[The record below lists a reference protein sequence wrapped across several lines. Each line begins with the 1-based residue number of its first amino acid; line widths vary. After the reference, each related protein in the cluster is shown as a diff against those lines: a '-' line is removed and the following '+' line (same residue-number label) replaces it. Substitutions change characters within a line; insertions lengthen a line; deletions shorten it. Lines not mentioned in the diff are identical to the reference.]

1 MPERVVISNKERPL
15 TLNERFATLNPQ
27 PRVAVKKKVLTIKQ
41 NPRKRMMEEKQKQ
54 DRRRL
59 MEQKRQASVVEG
71 EEEAGD
77 VDEEMAVVDEDNK
90 GDRWLTEAR
99 AAGERLVEDS
109 EAVREGVPT
118 KAAEEDEIIVAVV
131 MAREAAVD
139 VDVAD
144 VVDVVDVA
152 ARKEKLSDQ
161 GEGPK

>member
-1 MPERVVISNKERPL
+1 
-15 TLNERFATLNPQ
+15 
-27 PRVAVKKKVLTIKQ
+27 
-41 NPRKRMMEEKQKQ
+41 
-54 DRRRL
+54 
-59 MEQKRQASVVEG
+59 
-71 EEEAGD
+71 
-77 VDEEMAVVDEDNK
+77 MAVVDEDNK

-152 ARKEKLSDQ
+152 ARKEKLIRPRRR
-161 GEGPK
+161 PKIKKRLLLKKYLIRRPENNWMRSSTG